1 MRRGIAADDR
11 SAVNTLRQAN
21 DLAEALDSPHLG
33 VVFDVYHL
41 WWDPDLPLETE
52 RCGRSGRLFAFH
64 VCDWKTPTEDLLLDP
79 PQPERAFRRRV
90 GLLRRRLSSL
100 TVPAPLRRALT
111 AAVGS
116 LERATATD
124 ASTIL
129 SLLAA
134 PARDTVGPE
143 VGDALARSARAA
155 R

>member
-1 MRRGIAADDR
+1 MSAVSPMVHVLLQQMSEARRGPKRDA
-11 SAVNTLRQAN
+11 
-21 DLAEALDSPHLG
+21 
-33 VVFDVYHL
+33 
-41 WWDPDLPLETE
+41 
-52 RCGRSGRLFAFH
+52 LFALW
-64 VCDWKTPTEDLLLDP
+64 VTVQVTEDLLLDP

-90 GLLRRRLSSL
+90 ALLKRRLSSL

-111 AAVGS
+111 GAIAS
-116 LERATATD
+116 LERATASD

-134 PARDTVGPE
+134 PARDALGPE